1 MKPGLTLSRKVDE
14 SVIVTDR
21 ITGKHIVT
29 VTLLGLRETC
39 AKLHFAA
46 DMDYAIWRNEL
57 VKRAEVKP
65 GDVPSDST
73 DGG

>member
-14 SVIVTDR
+14 SVIITDR

-29 VTLLGLRETC
+29 VTLLGLRESC

-57 VKRAEVKP
+57 N
-65 GDVPSDST
+65 GDNSPPAIDSH
-73 DGG
+73 DIG